1 MTIRERQYQDASL
14 ESLRPIVGETVI
26 NLIKDS
32 LGHFGFRTGDG
43 TLVWIMRDAEGNGP
57 GFAEVVTLHPRS
69 LRTKRRY

>member
-1 MTIRERQYQDASL
+1 
-14 ESLRPIVGETVI
+14 VGETVI

>member
-1 MTIRERQYQDASL
+1 MRIRERQYQDASL

-32 LGHFGFRTGDG
+32 LGNFGFRTGNG

-69 LRTKRRY
+69 LRTKRRR